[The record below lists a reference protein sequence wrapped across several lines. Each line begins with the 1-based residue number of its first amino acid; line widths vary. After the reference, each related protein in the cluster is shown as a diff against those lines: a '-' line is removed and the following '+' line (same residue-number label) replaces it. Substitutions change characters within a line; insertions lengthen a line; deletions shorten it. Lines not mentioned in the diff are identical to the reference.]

1 MNSSSSAG
9 LQSMSVMS
17 PQGLEV
23 AMTIAK
29 LLPSDGGQMY
39 VDCCSLAQ
47 MLKLNNR
54 KKMSS
59 IVQEMFEPAK
69 RH

>member
-29 LLPSDGGQMY
+29 LLPSDGGQMQ
-39 VDCCSLAQ
+39 VDCYSLAQ
-47 MLKLNNR
+47 MRKFDTR
-54 KKMSS
+54 KKKPF
-59 IVQEMFEPAK
+59 IVQEMFDGPA
-69 RH
+69 